1 MGKPAGPTKPEVS
14 METTERKSRK
24 ERVGLVTSAKMD
36 KSIVISIERQV
47 MHPIYGKFIKKTS
60 KIMAHD
66 EENTAG
72 EGDTVLV
79 METKPYSKKKRWRL
93 VKVVER
99 AK

>member
-1 MGKPAGPTKPEVS
+1 
-14 METTERKSRK
+14 MEATERKSRK

>member
-1 MGKPAGPTKPEVS
+1 
-14 METTERKSRK
+14 METVERKSRK

-47 MHPIYGKFIKKTS
+47 SHPIYGKFIKKTS

-66 EENTAG
+66 EENTAAQ
-72 EGDTVLV
+72 GDTVLV
-79 METKPYSKKKRWRL
+79 METKPYSKNKRWRL
-93 VKVVER
+93 VKVIER